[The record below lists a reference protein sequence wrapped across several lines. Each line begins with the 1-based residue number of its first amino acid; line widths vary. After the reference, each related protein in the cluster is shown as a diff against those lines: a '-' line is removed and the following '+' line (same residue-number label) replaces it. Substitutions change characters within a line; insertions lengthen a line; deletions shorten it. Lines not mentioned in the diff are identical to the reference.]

1 MNKSIPH
8 GCTGPWCTGLGIG
21 VVAGVG
27 GGLMS
32 LGGGTLVIPLLMSWA
47 GLTPL
52 HARGTAI
59 LVSVFSAAIGTLIY
73 ASRGQVDLEIVLW
86 VAIPAFIITPLA
98 AAWSERLPANALKRE
113 FGFVITL
120 GGLLVIVHD
129 YLPTA
134 FTIPPN
140 DYHAYLLGVGVIE
153 GLVAG
158 VIGISGGPIL
168 APLFVLG
175 LGLPQQL
182 AQGCSLA
189 ARLPATLSG
198 SWENWRLGNICKPMI
213 IPLAIGALA
222 GATAGSHLAL
232 GLPEAHL
239 RSLFGVFLI
248 LLGLHYLL
256 RHRHG
261 SRRE

>member
-59 LVSVFSAAIGTLIY
+59 LVSVFSAATGTLIY

-86 VAIPAFIITPLA
+86 DT
-98 AAWSERLPANALKRE
+98 LKRE
-113 FGFVITL
+113 FGAVITL

-134 FTIPPN
+134 ITIPPD

-213 IPLAIGALA
+213 VPLAIGALA
-222 GATAGSHLAL
+222 GAAAGSHLAL

-239 RSLFGVFLI
+239 RSLFGFFLI
-248 LLGLHYLL
+248 LLGLHYLI

-261 SRRE
+261 SR